1 MRRLFATMLAL
12 ATVVACSDNST
23 TGPATVNL
31 VGTWT
36 LQSVNGGSIP
46 YTQTTSTGKLE
57 VLSGGVVISAGGAFT
72 TTLVQRVTPTGAANG
87 NILVNTT
94 YGTVEISGPNIIF
107 KRSDIQ
113 NDPGTTAELTS
124 TTISYSQNGLV
135 LVFAKP
141 S

>member
-1 MRRLFATMLAL
+1 MLVL
-12 ATVVACSDNST
+12 ATLVACSENST
-23 TGPATVNL
+23 TGPTQVNL

-57 VLSGGVVISAGGAFT
+57 VLSGGVVISGGGGFT
-72 TTLVQRVTPTGAANG
+72 TTLVERVTPTGAANG
-87 NILVNTT
+87 NIVVATT
-94 YGTVEISGPNIIF
+94 YGTVQISGPNLIF
-107 KRSDIQ
+107 KRTDVP
-113 NDPGTTAELTS
+113 NDPGTTAELTT
-124 TTISYSQNGLV
+124 TTISYTQNGLV